1 MKRIVLSI
9 ILSILSSLAFAQDN
23 HPVSWKFSAEETGPS
38 KFKVLINALIKE
50 PYHIYPQQS
59 SGGGLG
65 MPTEIHFEANPNVEF
80 VGEVQE
86 KGLEDHG
93 TEAPAYYKK
102 EVIFSQVVRLKG
114 DKPTTLSFRI
124 KYMACND
131 FMCLPPSSKQFTLDI
146 NGRQEQEKDPKTGVG
161 TASVTAAEK
170 ALVYEDFL
178 MADTAGRSVSS
189 KEITGKAKYTFID
202 FWASW
207 CAPCRQQG
215 RALIPLY
222 TKYRSK
228 GLEVIAVS
236 LDTNPAAWKKAIVAD
251 GYTWANLSDSKGFE
265 SPIIVKYGI
274 IAIPRNFLIDR
285 NGKVVAKDLHGSEL
299 EAKLAELF
307 KIN

>member
-1 MKRIVLSI
+1 MKRITLSVI
-9 ILSILSSLAFAQDN
+9 LTILSLLALAQDN
-23 HPVSWKFSAEETGPS
+23 HPVSWKFSAEKTGPS
-38 KFKVLINALIKE
+38 TFTILINALIKA
-50 PYHIYPQQS
+50 PYHIYPQS

-65 MPTEIHFEANPNVEF
+65 MPTEIVFEVNPNVEF
-80 VGEVQE
+80 VGSVQE

-93 TEAPAYYKK
+93 TEVPAHYKK
-102 EVIFSQVVRLKG
+102 GVTFAQVVRLKA

-131 FMCLPPSSKQFTLDI
+131 FMCLPPSNKQFTLEI
-146 NGRQEQEKDPKTGVG
+146 NGAEEQEKDPKTNTGA
-161 TASVTAAEK
+161 ASVSAAEK
-170 ALVYEDFL
+170 ALMYEDFL

-222 TKYRSK
+222 AKYRPK

-236 LDTNPAAWKKAIVAD
+236 LDTNPIAWKKAIVTD
-251 GYTWANLSDSKGFE
+251 GYTWANLSDTKGFE
-265 SPIIVKYGI
+265 SPIIIKYGI
-274 IAIPRNFLIDR
+274 TAIPRNFLINH
-285 NGKVVAKDLHGSEL
+285 NGKIVAKDLHGSEL
-299 EAKLAELF
+299 ETKLVELF

>member
-1 MKRIVLSI
+1 MKRIILSV
-9 ILSILSSLAFAQDN
+9 ILSIVSSLAFAQDN
-23 HPVSWKFSAEETGPS
+23 HPVSWKFNAEPAGPS
-38 KFKVLINALIKE
+38 TFKILIKALIKD

-65 MPTEIHFEANPNVEF
+65 MPTEILFEANPNVEF

-102 EVIFSQVVRLKG
+102 GVVFSQVVRLKG

-131 FMCLPPSSKQFTLDI
+131 FMCLPPSNKQFTLDI
-146 NGRQEQEKDPKTGVG
+146 NGKQEEEKDPKAG
-161 TASVTAAEK
+161 ADSVSAAEK

-189 KEITGKAKYTFID
+189 KEITDKAKYTFID

-207 CAPCRQQG
+207 CAPCRVQG

-222 TKYRSK
+222 AKYKSK
-228 GLEVIAVS
+228 GLKVIAVS
-236 LDTNPAAWKKAIVAD
+236 LDTNPAAWKKAIRAD
-251 GYTWANLSDSKGFE
+251 GYTWVNLSDLKGFE
-265 SPIIVKYGI
+265 SPIILKYGI
-274 IAIPRNFLIDR
+274 TAIPRNFLIDP
-285 NGKVVAKDLHGSEL
+285 NGKIIAKDLHGSEL